1 MFDYLRPHGQP
12 TRLSVPGGFPGKTT
26 GTGSRFLLHG
36 IFLTRDWTRVSH
48 IEGRFFTIW
57 ATRDFPKTQVFPEE
71 GTKSP
76 LVHRKLAKTAQD
88 FPWGIIGETVH
99 KSPMNCNYKWVGCG
113 KQLVWLSGEV
123 LPALHSLKQSLS
135 ICCTF
140 SFLRN
145 YFSKLVQQGWE
156 NTFVNGSCGWHC
168 ELRVCQDLWKFSDKN
183 QRYVTTA

>member
-1 MFDYLRPHGQP
+1 MNCH
-12 TRLSVPGGFPGKTT
+12 
-26 GTGSRFLLHG
+26 
-36 IFLTRDWTRVSH
+36 
-48 IEGRFFTIW
+48 
-57 ATRDFPKTQVFPEE
+57 
-71 GTKSP
+71 
-76 LVHRKLAKTAQD
+76 

-99 KSPMNCNYKWVGCG
+99 KSPMNCNYKWVVGCG

-168 ELRVCQDLWKFSDKN
+168 ELRVCQDLWKFSEKN
-183 QRYVTTA
+183 QCDYCLSQQREIMQKKMHFIYSHSHGAEKETNGKKEERHWKVLPLSLSL